1 MSYTGLI
8 GGGLAGALATP
19 GGLSRGGVQGA
30 CLGVGL
36 AVFAQMLI
44 KPLVIHRDE

>member
-1 MSYTGLI
+1 MSYTGI
-8 GGGLAGALATP
+8 VGGGLAGALTVP
-19 GGLSRGGVQGA
+19 GGWSRGGIQGA

-44 KPLVIHRDE
+44 KPLVISQ